1 MYPWRP
7 IEFFKPSDV
16 IDYSYYTKMKN
27 AVLYNHYIGPLLSK
41 QIIFSREE
49 EKAYNTK
56 LAEVV

>member
-1 MYPWRP
+1 
-7 IEFFKPSDV
+7 
-16 IDYSYYTKMKN
+16 MKN

-56 LAEVV
+56 LAEAV